1 MYSLILVVTFTPF
14 MWGDSSTTVKEIE
27 GFESEYLCVKASHK
41 YMIPEKTNEGYTTY
55 KTNCLLKGQ
64 TK

>member
-27 GFESEYLCVKASHK
+27 GFDSEYLCVKASHN
-41 YMIPEKTNEGYTTY
+41 YLPERNKEGYLSY
-55 KTNCLLKGQ
+55 KTDCLKKG
-64 TK
+64 